1 MGPMRALAQ
10 VCSLIAAVAAVT
22 AVGVAVSQPGDAL
35 IVLPAVWAVATLPVT
50 IVGGAGVRAAPR
62 HPVAWIL
69 LAAGTFLP
77 VAVAGFVYSRA
88 AYEHGADLPAA
99 QWAGWLDGWPWAL
112 GLCVIPTVG
121 VMLFPGGR
129 LPSPRWRWVA
139 GASVVVIAIL
149 GLSALFSDELLDYP
163 GRGNPTGLPGA
174 AGDVASGLGGLV
186 VFMAPLATLGA
197 LSLRSR
203 PDEPVVRLVRP
214 AAWLMAL
221 SWWSCMAIGM
231 AGADTLAALPAEGV
245 GIAALGVTCWLA
257 VQRYGLFDARLAI
270 RRGLVYAALS
280 ACVLGVYVAVAA
292 LVREAIG
299 EDVAPAVAVLAAVL
313 VALPLRDWLQRAA
326 NRLVYG
332 LRDDPYEALVR
343 VGRRLEDVAA
353 ADEVLPAVAS
363 TITDALRVPSARIV
377 IGEDDGSAS
386 EESFPLV
393 FAGETVGALRVARRD
408 EPFTL
413 NERRLLDGIAAQVA
427 AVAHAVSLT
436 ADLRRSRERVVT
448 ASAEERRRLRR
459 DLHDGLGPA
468 LAGIV
473 LGLQRTRRRVD
484 EPAAGELDELTTQ
497 TQGAIAEVRRL
508 IYDLRPP
515 ALDELGL
522 VGALSEQAR
531 TLGEFE
537 IDGPDPQP
545 PLPAAVEVAAY
556 RIALEAMTNVARHAG
571 ARQASVRI
579 QIADAV
585 RIEVSDDGAGLPA
598 LLLPGVGISSMRER
612 AVELGGVCT
621 VERVQPRGTVVRASI
636 PLEPA

>member
-1 MGPMRALAQ
+1 MRALAQ

-197 LSLRSR
+197 
-203 PDEPVVRLVRP
+203 
-214 AAWLMAL
+214 
-221 SWWSCMAIGM
+221 
-231 AGADTLAALPAEGV
+231 
-245 GIAALGVTCWLA
+245 
-257 VQRYGLFDARLAI
+257 
-270 RRGLVYAALS
+270 
-280 ACVLGVYVAVAA
+280 
-292 LVREAIG
+292 
-299 EDVAPAVAVLAAVL
+299 DVAPAVAVLAAVL